1 MSMSLCAVS
10 CLAILSV
17 LGSGEPPT
25 GHKATFRVLFSDDTT
40 HITTCVGPYHKKG
53 EAWRPEMLQA
63 AVDEVAHRGVDVHM
77 IQLAHGQVPWYQ
89 SRVYSMADHVAW
101 WKTHFGVDPMTGGR
115 RPLEQYLLDGG
126 DLLRL
131 FVERCRQT
139 GQHPFVSL
147 RLNDA
152 HHVELVNKP
161 GNTGGFQAI
170 SRFYAEHQQW
180 RIGTDPKDWNQRTL
194 DWAHPEVPDFMLSLV
209 REQCENYDLD
219 GFELDFMRHPSFFR
233 VQETTF
239 AQRSAIITGFVRRVR
254 EVLDRTAKPG
264 QHRWLCVRVPC
275 YQVLF
280 DKLGIDLPELVR
292 TGVDMVNLSAHYFTV
307 QQCDM
312 AAIRR
317 TIPTAAV
324 YLELC
329 HTTQIGPAASTKS
342 AYDNFT
348 FRRTTPEQY
357 YTAAHLAYARG
368 LDGVSTFNFQYY
380 REHGV
385 GERGPFNEPPFE
397 VLAHLG
403 DRAWLARQPQHYVLS
418 AATWGAPRPWP
429 TKFKPGQSATV
440 TLDLA
445 PPNGGWLQGGRLRI
459 QGKTD
464 LGDSRWRAV
473 LNGVELKETADRS
486 EPYPTAY
493 PPLLGAAADHRAWLV
508 PAQLLQN
515 GPNTLQLTMSE
526 GHGSASIVFLD
537 CAVR

>member
-1 MSMSLCAVS
+1 MSIPCTIFTPLVLLCTV
-10 CLAILSV
+10 LAA
-17 LGSGEPPT
+17 GEPSP
-25 GHKATFRVLFSDDTT
+25 GRKAPFHVLFSDDTT
-40 HITTCVGPYHKKG
+40 HITSCVSPYHKKS
-53 EAWRPEMLQA
+53 EAWRPPMLQA

-89 SRVYSMADHVAW
+89 SRVYSMADHLAW
-101 WKTHFGVDPMTGGR
+101 WKTHFGADPMAGGR

-161 GNTGGFQAI
+161 GNTDGFQAI

-194 DWAHPEVPDFMLSLV
+194 DWTHPEVPDYMFSLV

-219 GFELDFMRHPSFFR
+219 GFELDFMRIPSFFR
-233 VQETTF
+233 VTETTF

-254 EVLDRTAKPG
+254 EVLDRTARPG
-264 QHRWLCVRVPC
+264 QRRWLCVRVPC
-275 YQVLF
+275 YQSMY
-280 DKLGIDLPELVR
+280 DRLGVDLPAMVR
-292 TGVDMVNLSAHYFTV
+292 AGVDMVNLSAHYFTV

-317 TIPTAAV
+317 TIPTASV
-324 YLELC
+324 YLEMC
-329 HTTQIGPAASTKS
+329 HTTRVGPAASTKS

-385 GERGPFNEPPFE
+385 GERGPFHEPPFA

-403 DRAWLARQPQHYVLS
+403 DRAWLARQAQHYLL
-418 AATWGAPRPWP
+418 AATTWITPRPLP
-429 TKFKPGQSATV
+429 ATFKAGQSTTL
-440 TLDLA
+440 TLDMA
-445 PPNGGWLQGGRLRI
+445 PPTGGWKQNGRLRI
-459 QGKTD
+459 QGKAD

-473 LNGVELKETADRS
+473 LNGVELVETADRS
-486 EPYPTAY
+486 EPYTTAY
-493 PPLLGAAADHRAWLV
+493 PPLLGTAAEHRAWHV
-508 PAQLLQN
+508 PPQVLRDGLNNLCLTLLT
-515 GPNTLQLTMSE
+515 GNTR
-526 GHGSASIVFLD
+526 SIVFVDL
-537 CAVR
+537 AAR